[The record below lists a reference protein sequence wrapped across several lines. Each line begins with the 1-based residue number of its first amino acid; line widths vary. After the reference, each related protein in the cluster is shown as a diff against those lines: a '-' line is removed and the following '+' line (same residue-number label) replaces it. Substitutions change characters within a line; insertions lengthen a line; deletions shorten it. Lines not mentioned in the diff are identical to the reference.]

1 MNKKLIRFLSVML
14 LIVAA
19 TGFVFAKGGDEKK
32 NTLNKTLGTPV
43 YTKFNINNISTWIR
57 NDGQTDINQNGN
69 SGLVFPKGSNKTAV
83 FQSGFLWGGK
93 VDGQVRVGG
102 SVYRQG
108 TVPGYIKPDFTAANP
123 NDADV
128 RIYRVRRDYKTGDL
142 SSELAD
148 GDGPSID
155 AIRAQYEKDWNEWP
169 WRQGAP
175 FEDVNGNKTYEPNV
189 DIPGVPGADQTVWFV
204 ANDLDP
210 AKTDFMYGSLPMGIE
225 EQVTAWG
232 YNATGALGNMMF
244 RKFIIINKNKD
255 KKAFTD
261 MYVSWWSDPD
271 LGDAGDDFVGC
282 DTLLSL
288 GYVYNA
294 NASDHTYDPLPPPA
308 AGFDYFQGP
317 IVPGAATD
325 EAIFKG
331 KKVKGKKN
339 LPMTSFYF
347 FINGDAVYTDPT
359 QGNYDRGT
367 LGFYNLFQGK
377 VSTTGQFFTDPIT
390 KKATTKALAGDP
402 LTRTGWIDGLL
413 HAPGDRR
420 LGMASGPFN
429 MAFGDTQEVVVATI
443 CAGAIP
449 GVDRLGAIGLLKFY
463 DLQAQL
469 AYDNFFN
476 VPTAPPAP
484 VVSVA
489 PMDAEIILTWGND
502 PAKVAATETY
512 SKGGYKFQGYNVYQ
526 LPSATAQ
533 KSEARLIATFDVIDG
548 TGKISD
554 LEFDPVAGVV
564 QSKVV
569 QFGTDSG
576 VKRSISIKNDVFNG
590 GLPVYNGSRYFF
602 AVTAYAYNES
612 PQAVPRVLE
621 NPLNVITVVP
631 QKPNPGVRYGAVPG
645 DVIKGTRTAGASD
658 GKVEAYVI
666 DPTKLTG
673 STYTVTFTDNGLGDG
688 GVLWTLK
695 KGNTV
700 ILDKQAN
707 LSGDDDYLIVDG
719 LQIKVVGPPPGL
731 KSDDQFST
739 DNKALWGWDIPSG
752 TRRFTWASADPDGSF
767 HFEAFQHS
775 VGWNSPAHYF
785 NGLPMLVGPGD
796 VKNVLLRLAAVN
808 QGTVKF
814 NPTFDKNDANVS
826 YGYRYVRAATSAAP
840 ANPTFGAPIIK
851 NKVAGY
857 AFQEYDQT
865 VPLSAWDVDNPA
877 SPKRLAV
884 GYLENNVQHG
894 LVDGKYWPAVY
905 TDLDAVGVNNAGATG
920 PREWLFIYNAPYTAA
935 TSNKDFE
942 ESILTSTKIPVMYW
956 AAWNRR
962 NTSNWA
968 SPSGTD
974 QLALFANKAI
984 TPKDVFTFTAPSVTV
999 SDDLAKQDV
1008 EQINVFPN
1016 PYYGVNSQELNK
1028 YQRFVTFTHLP
1039 TKATIRIFNL
1049 AGQLVRTLEKD
1060 TPDQFFRWDLNNKEQ
1075 LPVASGLYIVHIDMP
1090 DLGKTKILKVAVI
1103 QEQQVLDRF

>member
-14 LIVAA
+14 LLVGA
-19 TGFVFAKGGDEKK
+19 TGFVLAKGGDGKK
-32 NTLNKTLGTPV
+32 NTLNKTLGEPV
-43 YTKFNINNISTWIR
+43 YTKFNINNISTWIK
-57 NDGQTDINQNGN
+57 NNGETDINQNGN

-93 VDGQVRVGG
+93 VDGQIRVGG

-108 TVPGYIKPDFTAANP
+108 TVPGYIKPDFTAASP
-123 NDADV
+123 DDPDV

-155 AIRAQYEKDWNEWP
+155 AIRTQYEKDWNEWP
-169 WRQGAP
+169 WKQGAP

-189 DIPGVPGADQTVWFV
+189 DIPGVPGADQTIWFV

-225 EQVTAWG
+225 EQVTVWG
-232 YNATGALGNMMF
+232 YNTTGALGNMLF

-261 MYVSWWSDPD
+261 MYVSMWSDPD

-282 DTLLSL
+282 DTTLSL

-294 NASDHTYDPLPPPA
+294 NASDRTYDPLPPPS
-308 AGFDYFQGP
+308 AGFDFFQGP
-317 IVPGAATD
+317 IVAGAAED
-325 EAIFKG
+325 VAIFKG
-331 KKVKGKKN
+331 KKVSGKKN
-339 LPMTSFYF
+339 LPMTAFYF
-347 FINGDAVYTDPT
+347 FINGDPVYTDPT

-377 VSTTGQFFTDPIT
+377 VSTTGQYFTDPT
-390 KKATTKALAGDP
+390 TNKPTTKALAGDP
-402 LTRTGWIDGLL
+402 LTRTGWVDGLL
-413 HAPGDRR
+413 HPPGDRR

-429 MAFGDTQEVVVATI
+429 MAFGDTQEVVVAEI

-484 VVSVA
+484 VVTASE
-489 PMDAEIILTWGND
+489 MDAEIILTWGSD
-502 PAKVAATETY
+502 AAKVAATENY
-512 SKGGYKFQGYNVYQ
+512 EKGGYKFQGYNVYQ

-533 KSEARLIATFDVIDG
+533 KSEARLIATYDVVDG
-548 TGKISD
+548 VGKITD
-554 LEFDPVAGVV
+554 LEFDPVGGVV

-590 GLPVYNGSRYFF
+590 GLPVYNGSKYFF
-602 AVTAYAYNES
+602 AVTAYAYNAD
-612 PQAVPRVLE
+612 PLAVPKVLE
-621 NPLNVITVVP
+621 NPLNVITTVP
-631 QKPNPGVRYGAVPG
+631 QKPKPGVRYESSY
-645 DVIKGTRTAGASD
+645 GTEIIATHKSGISD
-658 GKVEAYVI
+658 GNVTVSVV
-666 DPTKLTG
+666 DPTKVTGHKYQVSFEADGWILKDLTT
-673 STYTVTFTDNGLGDG
+673 S
-688 GVLWTLK
+688 K
-695 KGNTV
+695 
-700 ILDKQAN
+700 ILLTKQTNQNADE
-707 LSGDDDYLIVDG
+707 LSPMVDG
-719 LQIKVVGPPPGL
+719 
-731 KSDDQFST
+731 
-739 DNKALWGWDIPSG
+739 
-752 TRRFTWASADPDGSF
+752 
-767 HFEAFQHS
+767 
-775 VGWNSPAHYF
+775 
-785 NGLPMLVGPGD
+785 ML
-796 VKNVLLRLAAVN
+796 
-808 QGTVKF
+808 
-814 NPTFDKNDANVS
+814 
-826 YGYRYVRAATSAAP
+826 
-840 ANPTFGAPIIK
+840 I
-851 NKVAGY
+851 KVAGAPNDFKDFLVTANANGSLNPPEY
-857 AFQEYDQT
+857 GAFAFNNSGFPHPSTGDRPTKRQQVRGGLWGIHTGNIDDQSYDFDFFKTRVTQGGARWPRIIPNDFEIRFKPGKAFLYPGSDYGGHGKLVDVPFQIWNIGTKPDASDDIRYFPYILDVNENGVFDLSGVDHPISGGDNDPETDWFYWIIPKDMTPGESGYNAIVNKIQT
-865 VPLSAWDVDNPA
+865 VGDDNHKYLDSEIMSGDALRRMVLVNWNGGSVSDSNWPKNVN
-877 SPKRLAV
+877 SPM
-884 GYLENNVQHG
+884 
-894 LVDGKYWPAVY
+894 P
-905 TDLDAVGVNNAGATG
+905 
-920 PREWLFIYNAPYTAA
+920 
-935 TSNKDFE
+935 E
-942 ESILTSTKIPVMYW
+942 EGTVFKIISTKP
-956 AAWNRR
+956 NQPG
-962 NTSNWA
+962 S
-968 SPSGTD
+968 
-974 QLALFANKAI
+974 
-984 TPKDVFTFTAPSVTV
+984 DVFEFTTPSVTV

-1016 PYYGVNSQELNK
+1016 PYYGVNPQELNK

-1060 TPDQFFRWDLNNKEQ
+1060 TPDQFFRWDLNNKDL

>member
-14 LIVAA
+14 LLVAA
-19 TGFVFAKGGDEKK
+19 TGFVLAKGGDGKK
-32 NTLNKTLGTPV
+32 NTLNKTLGEPV
-43 YTKFNINNISTWIR
+43 YTKFNINNISTWIK

-93 VDGQVRVGG
+93 VDGQIRVGG

-108 TVPGYIKPDFTAANP
+108 TVPGYIKPDFTAASP
-123 NDADV
+123 NDPDV

-155 AIRAQYEKDWNEWP
+155 AIRAQYAKDWNEWP
-169 WRQGAP
+169 WKQGAP
-175 FEDVNGNKTYEPNV
+175 FEDVNGNKTYEPAV
-189 DIPGVPGADQTVWFV
+189 DIPGVPGADQTIWFV

-225 EQVTAWG
+225 EQVTVWG
-232 YNATGALGNMMF
+232 YNTTGALGNMLF

-282 DTLLSL
+282 DTTLSL

-317 IVPGAATD
+317 IVAGAAED
-325 EAIFKG
+325 FAIFKG
-331 KKVKGKKN
+331 KKIAGKKN
-339 LPMTSFYF
+339 LPMTAFYF
-347 FINGDAVYTDPT
+347 FINGDPVYTDPT

-377 VSTTGQFFTDPIT
+377 VSTTGQPFTDP
-390 KKATTKALAGDP
+390 TTNKPTAKALAGDP

-413 HAPGDRR
+413 HPPGDRR

-429 MAFGDTQEVVVATI
+429 MAFGDTQEVVVAEI

-484 VVSVA
+484 VVTASEL
-489 PMDAEIILTWGND
+489 DAEIILTWGSD
-502 PAKVAATETY
+502 AAKVAATEGY
-512 SKGGYKFQGYNVYQ
+512 EKGGYKFQGYNVYQ

-533 KSEARLIATFDVIDG
+533 KSEARLIATYDIVDG
-548 TGKISD
+548 VGKISD
-554 LEFDPVAGVV
+554 LEFDPVGGVV
-564 QSKVV
+564 QSKIV

-590 GLPVYNGSRYFF
+590 GLPVFNGSKYFF
-602 AVTAYAYNES
+602 AVTAYAYNED

-621 NPLNVITVVP
+621 NPLNVITTVP
-631 QKPNPGVRYGAVPG
+631 QKPKPGVRYGGNAG
-645 DVIKGTRTAGASD
+645 DVITATRTAGKSD
-658 GKVEAYVI
+658 GVVQGIVI
-666 DPTKLTG
+666 DPTKTTG
-673 STYTVTFTDNGLGDG
+673 STYKVTFKDDPNLPGS
-688 GVLWTLK
+688 VLWSLSKGTTVLLK
-695 KGNTV
+695 
-700 ILDKQAN
+700 DQAN
-707 LSGDDDYLIVDG
+707 LSGDDDYLIIDG
-719 LQIKVVGPPPGL
+719 VQFKVAGPPPGL
-731 KSDDQFST
+731 KHDDMFTT
-739 DNKALWGWDIPSG
+739 DDETKWGWKWVKG
-752 TRRFTWASADPDGSF
+752 TRRFTWAGGANAFEFEGFQGAAGWTSPDNLFAGTDM
-767 HFEAFQHS
+767 
-775 VGWNSPAHYF
+775 VVKAHE
-785 NGLPMLVGPGD
+785 LKRIQM
-796 VKNVLLRLAAVN
+796 RLAKVTT
-808 QGTVKF
+808 TVDME
-814 NPTFDKNDANVS
+814 PTFDPNDPNLS
-826 YGYRYVRAATSAAP
+826 YGYRYLRAAGSAP
-840 ANPTFGAPIIK
+840 AKPEFAKYIITK
-851 NKVAGY
+851 SSY
-857 AFQEYDQT
+857 AFQAFEKNIPIS
-865 VPLSAWDVDNPA
+865 VWDIENPA
-877 SPKRLAV
+877 TPKRLAI
-884 GYLENNVQHG
+884 GFLENNVANG
-894 LVDGKYWPAVY
+894 LVDGKYWPPDY
-905 TDLDAVGVNNAGATG
+905 TKYDNTASSG
-920 PREWLFIYNAPYTAA
+920 PREWLFIFDEPYSETPKADYQKPIYSGAAPHR
-935 TSNKDFE
+935 
-942 ESILTSTKIPVMYW
+942 VMYTFFW
-956 AAWNRR
+956 ARRGNVAFSPGNSGDDVVEFYPNRV
-962 NTSNWA
+962 
-968 SPSGTD
+968 
-974 QLALFANKAI
+974 I
-984 TPKDVFTFTAPSVTV
+984 TKDDVFQLITPSVTV

-1016 PYYGVNSQELNK
+1016 PYYGVNPQELNK

-1060 TPDQFFRWDLNNKEQ
+1060 TPDQFLRWDLNNKEQ
-1075 LPVASGLYIVHIDMP
+1075 LPVASGLYIVHVDMP